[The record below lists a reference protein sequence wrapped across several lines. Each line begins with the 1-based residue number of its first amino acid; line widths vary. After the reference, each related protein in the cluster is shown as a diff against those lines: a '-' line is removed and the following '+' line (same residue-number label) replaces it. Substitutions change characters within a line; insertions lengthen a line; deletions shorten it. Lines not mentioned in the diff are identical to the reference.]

1 MPERA
6 IHAGEEGL
14 TIVELLVSLVIL
26 SMISLMIVAGVG
38 TGRRVWE
45 RLDER
50 ALAVESVEGA
60 QTLLRDRLERAY
72 GATRFDQAQPYADFS
87 GQTNRIDFLAE
98 PVEVERP
105 QALRRYDLALGVNGD
120 LLLASWSDVAA
131 DPDHPAITTQLV
143 LKGVQAMELAYFGA
157 MPPDNIM
164 RWRPQ
169 WDHQAALPRLVRVR
183 VAFPPGDRRVWP
195 DLIVKPAADVDVR
208 CILDVATGH
217 CLGRR

>member
-1 MPERA
+1 MRSDA
-6 IHAGEEGL
+6 GL

-26 SMISLMIVAGVG
+26 AMISLMIVAGVS

-50 ALAVESVEGA
+50 AVAVESVEGA
-60 QTLLRDRLERAY
+60 QTMLRARIERAY

-87 GQTNRIDFLAE
+87 GQTTRLDFLAE
-98 PVEVERP
+98 PTELERP

-120 LLLASWSDVAA
+120 LLLSSWSDVAA

-143 LKGVQAMELAYFGA
+143 LKGVQGLELAYFGA
-157 MPPDNIM
+157 APPDLTP

-169 WDHQAALPRLVRVR
+169 WDHQPALPRLIRVR
-183 VAFPPGDRRVWP
+183 VAFPRGDRRVWP